1 MSHEIIPIP
10 PPVPNFSPVAF
21 HTRQNPTSGC
31 TVDFQEC
38 LWASQ
43 YPEVQKSCFL
53 ARVCEHRPPKK
64 CFFHRV
70 ESILQEGPTCGFVT
84 ISMYLGGLPT
94 PDELF
99 QEAKRRGFTAM
110 GEMFS
115 AGNLMEILL
124 DQPAFSGRC
133 HLFEGDLNCDE
144 IRNALQ
150 SEACLIVPYDSD
162 VNHTPCLRSGHKA
175 HWALVIGYLIDE
187 KDEFYVIARQGKS
200 RLLGVWSLS
209 SLAESNG
216 NLTEFSQPKQHQGKD
231 FMLPEGGIAGP
242 QGLCHRAIIIHGGF
256 QGNQFRFSNQ

>member
-31 TVDFQEC
+31 TADFQEC

-53 ARVCEHRPPKK
+53 ARVCEHKPPKK

-84 ISMYLGGLPT
+84 ISMYLRGLPT

-115 AGNLMEILL
+115 AGNLMEILQ

-150 SEACLIVPYDSD
+150 SEAFLIVPYDSD
-162 VNHTPCLRSGHKA
+162 
-175 HWALVIGYLIDE
+175 
-187 KDEFYVIARQGKS
+187 FYVIARQGKS

-256 QGNQFRFSNQ
+256 QGDQFHFSSQ